1 VRLVK
6 FILRNAMV
14 LGENFI
20 IYESIC
26 HSVTKFQHSN
36 SFCIFVVI
44 LLQDTTHG

>member
-1 VRLVK
+1 MRLVK

-26 HSVTKFQHSN
+26 HSVTNFQHCN

-44 LLQDTTHG
+44 SI

>member
-6 FILRNAMV
+6 FISRNAMV
-14 LGENFI
+14 LGKNFV

-26 HSVTKFQHSN
+26 HSVANFQHSN

-44 LLQDTTHG
+44 LL